1 MKFDNGYILI
11 VDTDAD
17 RIAAAVRGGGDA
29 LAVPTLI
36 ARSSDDAL
44 QILKQC
50 GAPALLMTSLALPGR
65 DGLSVIESLRR
76 IDDTAAVIAWTP
88 DREIREYAVSQLSHT
103 RAKVLGRALSA
114 DVCRRCVEALLA
126 RKETSTTPTAA
137 DVEAHEAHEAHED
150 RENREENWLDLAER
164 ARQQLQVAGA
174 AAYTK
179 VRDETEYRWSVSWK
193 PDTPMPNF
201 PIMLPSALEE
211 VMASGA
217 ARVWTDLDNES
228 RRSVPGA
235 PSHVE
240 LRSLAIVPILRD
252 GEVAGA
258 LCVFDSEP
266 NALRDDHLETLSA
279 LTRRSPARRPG
290 PALPVERT
298 AADAIIKRELARVSG
313 DQLQLSVI
321 VFAITARTAHDL
333 SAVGD
338 MFASVVRGNDTVV
351 RWTSAEVLVVLVGV
365 ERHVAELVA
374 ERIRGAVETRTAN
387 SIALSGAVTDLRA
400 TDSFEDAVARTA
412 RRLHKT
418 ARDGRPR
425 IA

>member
-17 RIAAAVRGGGDA
+17 CIAAAVRGCGDA
-29 LAVPTLI
+29 LAAPTFI
-36 ARSSDDAL
+36 ARSGDDAI

-50 GAPALLMTSLALPGR
+50 GAPTLLMTSLALPGR
-65 DGLSVIESLRR
+65 DALSVIESLRR

-88 DREIREYAVSQLSHT
+88 DREMREYAVSQLSHT
-103 RAKVLGRALSA
+103 RAKVLGRGVSA
-114 DVCRRCVEALLA
+114 DLCRRCVEALLP
-126 RKETSTTPTAA
+126 RKDTSTTSTAA
-137 DVEAHEAHEAHED
+137 GVEDRDDRGDRED
-150 RENREENWLDLAER
+150 REETWLDLAER
-164 ARQQLQVAGA
+164 ARQRLRVAGA

-179 VRDETEYRWSVSWK
+179 VRGETEYRWSVSWM
-193 PDTPMPNF
+193 PDAPMPNF

-217 ARVWTDLDNES
+217 GRVWADLVDDS

-290 PALPVERT
+290 PALPVDRT
-298 AADAIIKRELARVSG
+298 AADAIIKREFARVSA

-351 RWTSAEVLVVLVGV
+351 RWTSAEVLVVLSGA

-387 SIALSGAVTDLRA
+387 AIALSGAVTHLRA

-412 RRLHKT
+412 RRLQKT
-418 ARDGRPR
+418 VREGRPR